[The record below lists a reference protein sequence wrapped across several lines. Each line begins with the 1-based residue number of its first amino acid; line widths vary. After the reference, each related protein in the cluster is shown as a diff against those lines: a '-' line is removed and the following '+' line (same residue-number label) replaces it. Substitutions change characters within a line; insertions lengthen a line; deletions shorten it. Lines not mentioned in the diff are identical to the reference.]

1 MKKEIFKITFIAEI
15 SLQRLNDILIG
26 AFEGGSNYWI
36 ENIKRSNDDLKYYA
50 DFLTS
55 DKGFLII
62 QENDR
67 NEGKY
72 KVAKNDVILAAQLM
86 ALQYPWH
93 FKDLLNETDDA
104 TTSDVLLQLAT
115 FKVVIYG

>member
-15 SLQRLNDILIG
+15 SLQRLNDVLHN
-26 AFEGGSNYWI
+26 AFGGGSNYWI
-36 ENIKRSNDDLKYYA
+36 DDIKRSNVSFSSA
-50 DFLTS
+50 EILTS
-55 DKGFLII
+55 DKEFLII

-67 NEGKY
+67 SEGKH

-115 FKVVIYG
+115 FKTIIYG

>member
-15 SLQRLNDILIG
+15 SLQRLNDVLIG
-26 AFEGGSNYWI
+26 AFEGASNYWI
-36 ENIKRSNDDLKYYA
+36 ENIKKFNGDLHCA
-50 DFLTS
+50 DLLTS

-72 KVAKNDVILAAQLM
+72 MVAKKDVILAAQLM

-93 FKDLLNETDDA
+93 FKDILNENDDA

-115 FKVVIYG
+115 FKTIIYG